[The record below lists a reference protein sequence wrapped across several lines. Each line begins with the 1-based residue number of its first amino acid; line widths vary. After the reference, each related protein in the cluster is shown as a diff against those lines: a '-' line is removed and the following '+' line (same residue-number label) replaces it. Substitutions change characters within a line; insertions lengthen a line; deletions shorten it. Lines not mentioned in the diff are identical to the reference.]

1 MSSGGSSGFPS
12 TPAPTPFTAHP
23 GGVRPEELAA
33 GISRLSVIEES
44 GETHKMASNEQP
56 NLSSYFGT
64 PTATA
69 STSIVTSNV
78 SSNKK
83 IPEDKKDE
91 EFFDNFSNKNSDAV
105 MQSCRESR
113 VDLSNMDPKKK
124 ASNHPITEAEIAV
137 SVQEHKEEFKPCKP
151 FAEAENENLEIAKR
165 PTSLPKGTTPI
176 LTNTEAT
183 PLATPSNPSS
193 SYATPIGKRICI
205 MYLFKW
211 SLSFK
216 KANCK
221 IYNFDPMKVVV
232 FMQFYLSTHDFLAG
246 FLE

>member
-113 VDLSNMDPKKK
+113 VDLNNMDPKKK
-124 ASNHPITEAEIAV
+124 ASNNPIMEAEIAV

-151 FAEAENENLEIAKR
+151 L
-165 PTSLPKGTTPI
+165 
-176 LTNTEAT
+176 
-183 PLATPSNPSS
+183 
-193 SYATPIGKRICI
+193 
-205 MYLFKW
+205 
-211 SLSFK
+211 
-216 KANCK
+216 
-221 IYNFDPMKVVV
+221 
-232 FMQFYLSTHDFLAG
+232 
-246 FLE
+246 